1 MESRRTAPYRRLPSR
16 VRTSLNYLQFVV
28 SVEQGCGRS
37 QLSRELDQDETR
49 TKRAALACLRGCM
62 LGEQD
67 HADVEI
73 RESPDE
79 YLDTEDALALFGP
92 QEGPDEEQ
100 SCQL

>member
-1 MESRRTAPYRRLPSR
+1 MEQRRTAPYRRLPSR

-28 SVEQGCGRS
+28 SVEQGCGHSR
-37 QLSRELDQDETR
+37 LSRELDPDEHR
-49 TKRAALACLRGCM
+49 TKRAALSCLQGYM

-79 YLDTEDALALFGP
+79 YLDAEEVLALFGP
-92 QEGPDEEQ
+92 QGPGEDQ
-100 SCQL
+100 PCPS

>member
-16 VRTSLNYLQFVV
+16 VRTSLSYLQFVV
-28 SVEQGCGRS
+28 SVEQGCGHSR
-37 QLSRELDQDETR
+37 LSRELDPDETR
-49 TKRAALACLRGCM
+49 TKRAALACLRGYM

-79 YLDTEDALALFGP
+79 IALSPEELAEMMAGQV
-92 QEGPDEEQ
+92 QEVTR
-100 SCQL
+100 CQP

>member
-28 SVEQGCGRS
+28 SVEQGCGHSR
-37 QLSRELDQDETR
+37 LSRELDPDEHR
-49 TKRAALACLRGCM
+49 TKRAALACLRGYM

-79 YLDTEDALALFGP
+79 IALSPEELAEMMAGQV
-92 QEGPDEEQ
+92 QEVAR
-100 SCQL
+100 CQP